1 MPLEKKA
8 RVPVRRHVSSSFA
21 RIFDEN
27 FLFFFAFSSQNF
39 DKEDKKTRTQEKE
52 EKVDF
57 CLTRMMMM
65 MMIDDDDDDD
75 DSLSSDAEEDEKSSL
90 DFFSLENPETER
102 EFFSAIRK
110 YGVGK
115 WKKMS
120 NDSRYSWHRLSRDV
134 REREKEQQQRKGG
147 REKLP
152 SLVSSRKSGGGGNT
166 NGGKKI
172 VTTSE
177 KMKTVK
183 AKLKNHWEKL
193 SREKDSKKIKNEIV
207 KKNEQFRAPRFRH
220 SYDSN
225 KKENEMREKEYQLK
239 PFTNALSQ
247 ALDRYILECL
257 NLEYDAH
264 EDALEERDGKTI
276 DQVANYCIEKFREEE
291 EDGLIGKYRFGGL
304 FEVCKGAREQRVPQ
318 RLTELGKEGKV
329 RRDRVTVPGDTSGR
343 LHMKYVALVDV
354 NGKAIKNI
362 TNRNR
367 EDTEE
372 DEYVD
377 EDESESEEE
386 SSEDEEEK
394 EEEEEGEE
402 EDVVSQED
410 GENTK
415 QEGGTNSNENGID
428 SGSTKKRR
436 RKRRAK
442 NGQSKQMSKA
452 TQRKKIEEELE
463 KLPPVFYYDGRYL
476 TAEQAASEAREAF
489 EQAELAANEA
499 ELAEREAADAEA
511 EARQAAALVES
522 LCAEAETMKN
532 YTNDEKD
539 ANTLPNPVAE
549 EKEPERFVQ
558 A

>member
-1 MPLEKKA
+1 
-8 RVPVRRHVSSSFA
+8 
-21 RIFDEN
+21 
-27 FLFFFAFSSQNF
+27 
-39 DKEDKKTRTQEKE
+39 
-52 EKVDF
+52 
-57 CLTRMMMM
+57 
-65 MMIDDDDDDD
+65 MMIDDDDDDDDD

-102 EFFSAIRK
+102 EFFAAIRK

-152 SLVSSRKSGGGGNT
+152 SLVSSRKSGGGGGNT

-386 SSEDEEEK
+386 SSEDEEE
-394 EEEEEGEE
+394 EEEEGEE

-442 NGQSKQMSKA
+442 NGRSKQMSKA

-539 ANTLPNPVAE
+539 ANTLPNPVAN

>member
-1 MPLEKKA
+1 
-8 RVPVRRHVSSSFA
+8 
-21 RIFDEN
+21 
-27 FLFFFAFSSQNF
+27 
-39 DKEDKKTRTQEKE
+39 
-52 EKVDF
+52 
-57 CLTRMMMM
+57 M
-65 MMIDDDDDDD
+65 MMIDDDDDDDD

-102 EFFSAIRK
+102 EFFAAIRK

-120 NDSRYSWHRLSRDV
+120 NDSRYSWHHRLSRDV

-207 KKNEQFRAPRFRH
+207 KKNEEFRAPRFRH

-386 SSEDEEEK
+386 SSEDEEE

-539 ANTLPNPVAE
+539 ANTLPNPVAN

>member
-1 MPLEKKA
+1 MSLLLRK
-8 RVPVRRHVSSSFA
+8 
-21 RIFDEN
+21 RIFVKI
-27 FLFFFAFSSQNF
+27 FSFFFAFSSQNF

-52 EKVDF
+52 EKEDF

-102 EFFSAIRK
+102 EFFAAIRK

-386 SSEDEEEK
+386 SSEDEEE

-532 YTNDEKD
+532 YTSDEKD
-539 ANTLPNPVAE
+539 ANTLPNPVAN

>member
-1 MPLEKKA
+1 
-8 RVPVRRHVSSSFA
+8 
-21 RIFDEN
+21 
-27 FLFFFAFSSQNF
+27 
-39 DKEDKKTRTQEKE
+39 
-52 EKVDF
+52 
-57 CLTRMMMM
+57 M

-75 DSLSSDAEEDEKSSL
+75 DSLSSDVEEDEKSSL

-102 EFFSAIRK
+102 EFFAAIRK

-152 SLVSSRKSGGGGNT
+152 SLVSSRKSGGGGGNT

-329 RRDRVTVPGDTSGR
+329 RRDRVTVPGDKSGR

-386 SSEDEEEK
+386 SSEEEEEE

-442 NGQSKQMSKA
+442 NGRSKQMSKA

-539 ANTLPNPVAE
+539 ANTLPNPVAN

>member
-1 MPLEKKA
+1 MSLLLRK
-8 RVPVRRHVSSSFA
+8 
-21 RIFDEN
+21 RIFVKI
-27 FLFFFAFSSQNF
+27 FSFFFAFSSQNF
-39 DKEDKKTRTQEKE
+39 DKEDKKKRTQEKE
-52 EKVDF
+52 EKEDF
-57 CLTRMMMM
+57 CLTRMRMM

-102 EFFSAIRK
+102 EFFAAIRK

-386 SSEDEEEK
+386 SSEDEEE

-539 ANTLPNPVAE
+539 ANTLPNPVAN

>member
-1 MPLEKKA
+1 M
-8 RVPVRRHVSSSFA
+8 
-21 RIFDEN
+21 
-27 FLFFFAFSSQNF
+27 
-39 DKEDKKTRTQEKE
+39 
-52 EKVDF
+52 
-57 CLTRMMMM
+57 
-65 MMIDDDDDDD
+65 
-75 DSLSSDAEEDEKSSL
+75 
-90 DFFSLENPETER
+90 
-102 EFFSAIRK
+102 
-110 YGVGK
+110 
-115 WKKMS
+115 
-120 NDSRYSWHRLSRDV
+120 
-134 REREKEQQQRKGG
+134 
-147 REKLP
+147 
-152 SLVSSRKSGGGGNT
+152 
-166 NGGKKI
+166 
-172 VTTSE
+172 
-177 KMKTVK
+177 
-183 AKLKNHWEKL
+183 
-193 SREKDSKKIKNEIV
+193 
-207 KKNEQFRAPRFRH
+207 
-220 SYDSN
+220 
-225 KKENEMREKEYQLK
+225 
-239 PFTNALSQ
+239 
-247 ALDRYILECL
+247 
-257 NLEYDAH
+257 
-264 EDALEERDGKTI
+264 EERDGKTI

-386 SSEDEEEK
+386 SSEDEE

-532 YTNDEKD
+532 YTSDEKD
-539 ANTLPNPVAE
+539 ANTLPNPVAN